1 MLCGGDVLE
10 SFNATK
16 ENGDRVWPD
25 DELEVPPP
33 SLFKKVH
40 VCILQPLAAASLL
53 VKVILGQ
60 HGVVVVGR
68 DDQDLDAFATAS
80 PDFYST

>member
-1 MLCGGDVLE
+1 MRPKRTATGCGQMT
-10 SFNATK
+10 SW
-16 ENGDRVWPD
+16 RY
-25 DELEVPPP
+25 PPP